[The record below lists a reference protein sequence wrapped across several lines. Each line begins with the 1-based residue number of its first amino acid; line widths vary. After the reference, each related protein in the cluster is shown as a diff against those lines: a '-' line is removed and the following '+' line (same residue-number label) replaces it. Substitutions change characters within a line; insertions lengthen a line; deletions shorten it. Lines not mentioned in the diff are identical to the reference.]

1 MATIMV
7 VDDAVFMR
15 QMIIKVLVAEGHEI
29 ICEASSAKD
38 AVEKYKKLR
47 PDLVT
52 MDIVMPM
59 MEELDGIGAVREIIK
74 FDPNARILIVS
85 VMAQQS
91 LIVDAIRAG
100 AKDFVTKPV
109 QPARLVMAVRTAL
122 TSKPPQSAQ
131 SP

>member
-1 MATIMV
+1 MAKIMI

-15 QMIIKVLVAEGHEI
+15 QMLAKILVAEGFEI
-29 ICEASSAKD
+29 CVEASNAQE
-38 AVEKYKKLR
+38 AVEKYKRFK

-74 FDPNARILIVS
+74 FDPNAKVLIVS

-91 LIVDAIRAG
+91 LVVEAMAAG
-100 AKDFVTKPV
+100 AKDFVIKPV
-109 QPARLVMAVRTAL
+109 QPKRLIEAVKNIL
-122 TSKPPQSAQ
+122 KTS
-131 SP
+131 